1 MLGMMQSRPLL
12 ISSLLDYAASWH
24 GQREIVS
31 RDVEGSL
38 HRTNWSGIADRAKR
52 VASVLDSLGVTS
64 GERVATLAWNGY
76 RHLELYFGVSSSQ
89 RVLHTVNPR
98 LFSEQIR
105 YIIHHGE
112 TPTSSS
118 IRCLL
123 PSSSSWHP
131 ICPWVRGWVAMCDR
145 AGMPIVKV
153 ENLLCYEDLL
163 SAASP
168 DYHWPVFDENHAAS
182 LCYTSGT
189 TGNPKGV
196 LYSHRSTIL
205 HSFAACA
212 GDFASIHRSRFN
224 LSRSAAVPCK
234 CLGRPVRCCHV
245 RC

>member
-112 TPTSSS
+112 NAYVFFDPVFASLVEQLASN
-118 IRCLL
+118 L
-123 PSSSSWHP
+123 PL
-131 ICPWVRGWVAMCDR
+131 VRGWVAMCDR

-168 DYHWPVFDENHAAS
+168 DYIWPVFDENHAAS

-196 LYSHRSTIL
+196 RIATDLRSST
-205 HSFAACA
+205 HSPPARAIA
-212 GDFASIHRSRFN
+212 GVHRSRFN

-245 RC
+245 WC